1 MTKTWKAFRARRIS
15 ALKRETKLKNVLP
28 NDNVII
34 QEAGEFKQSLDVF
47 H

>member
-1 MTKTWKAFRARRIS
+1 MNKTWKAFRARRIS

-28 NDNVII
+28 NDVII